1 MSNKIDMDA
10 VDRIITVLYDSL
22 LQMKTNKPE
31 LFNDKEFSKLC
42 MIAAT
47 SFVCQ
52 LAWFGKQDVA
62 VLQENIRL
70 IWEGMSRNNSNG
82 KPPIILN

>member
-1 MSNKIDMDA
+1 MSDKINMDA
-10 VDRIITVLYDSL
+10 VDRIITKLYDSL
-22 LQMKTNKPE
+22 LQMKIDKPD

-70 IWEGMSRNNSNG
+70 IWEGMSRNNSNE
-82 KPPIILN
+82 KPPTILN